1 MLNNTAKN
9 SVLEG
14 KRVFL
19 VEDDVLNLAVINRV
33 LTNNKASVFQNYN
46 SIGIVIHVIQHL
58 PIDLVILDIML
69 RRGING
75 FDVVKEFKTDPRTS
89 HIPIV
94 AVSSLDPEIAIPQA
108 KESGF
113 DGFISK
119 PINSVT
125 FASDLAAIMNGA
137 QRWVT
142 SR

>member
-1 MLNNTAKN
+1 LNSTKYI
-9 SVLEG
+9 LEG
-14 KRVFL
+14 KRIFL

-33 LTNNKASVFQNYN
+33 LNHQKAWVFQNYS
-46 SIGIVIHVIQHL
+46 SIGIVIHAIQNL
-58 PIDLVILDIML
+58 PIDLIILDIML

-75 FDVVKEFKTDPRTS
+75 FDVVKEFKTHPQTS

-94 AVSSLDPEIAIPQA
+94 AVSSLDPELAIPQA

-119 PINSVT
+119 PINSQT
-125 FASDLAAIMNGA
+125 FANDIAAIISGE

>member
-1 MLNNTAKN
+1 MNIIAPA
-9 SVLEG
+9 LEN
-14 KRVFL
+14 KRIFI

-33 LTNNKASVFQNYN
+33 LTHERAWIFQNYN
-46 SIGIVIHVIQHL
+46 SIGIVVHVIQNL
-58 PIDLVILDIML
+58 PIDLIILDIML

-75 FDVVKEFKTDPRTS
+75 FDVVKEFKSHPQTS

-119 PINSVT
+119 PINART
-125 FASDLAAIMNGA
+125 FARDIAAIMYGE
-137 QRWVT
+137 QRWVK
-142 SR
+142 SH